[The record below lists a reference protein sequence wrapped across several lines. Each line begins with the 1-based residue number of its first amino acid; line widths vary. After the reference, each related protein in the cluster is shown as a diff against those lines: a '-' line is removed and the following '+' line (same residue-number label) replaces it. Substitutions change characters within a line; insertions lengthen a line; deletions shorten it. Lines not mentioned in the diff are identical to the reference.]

1 MPEGPEVETVKNKL
15 KERVLNLKIIDIKI
29 NYDKIIA
36 YPIVEEFE
44 KNIIGQTINDISR
57 RGKWLIFELDNY
69 YLLSHLKMEG
79 KYLIR
84 TKTDVITKHEHVI
97 FYFNNSM
104 ELRYM
109 DTRKFGK
116 MYLIEKDKINEIG
129 PLTKLGID
137 PFSKTLDYSY
147 LKEKYKSKTIPI
159 KTTLLDQS
167 IIVGIG
173 NIYADEILFL
183 SKINPLK
190 KTKNLSKLEIE
201 RIIKNTKSVLDDAIK
216 AGGTT
221 IRSYTSIDDITGKF
235 QNNLLVHGREKQRC
249 YTCSSNIMKIRVNG
263 RGTYYC
269 PECQKEK
276 KW

>member
-15 KERVLNLKIIDIKI
+15 KERILNLKINDIKI
-29 NYDKIIA
+29 NYENIIA
-36 YPIVEEFE
+36 YPKKENFI
-44 KNIIGQTINDISR
+44 KQIIGQTINDIKR
-57 RGKWLIFELDNY
+57 KGKWLIFELDNY

-84 TKTDVITKHEHVI
+84 KKEDIIQKHEHII
-97 FYFNNSM
+97 FYLNNNT

-129 PLTKLGID
+129 PLNKLGLD
-137 PFSKTLDYSY
+137 PELLNYDY
-147 LKEKYKSKTIPI
+147 LKNKYKNKTIPI
-159 KTTLLDQS
+159 KTCLLDQT
-167 IIVGIG
+167 IILGIG

-183 SKINPLK
+183 SKINPLTKTNLLTK
-190 KTKNLSKLEIE
+190 KNINNIIE
-201 RIIKNTKSVLDDAIK
+201 NTKKVLNEAIL

-221 IRSYTSIDDITGKF
+221 IRSYTSIDNITGKF
-235 QNNLLVHGREKQRC
+235 QNNLLVHGREKEKC
-249 YTCSSNIMKIRVNG
+249 YTCQNEIKKIRVNG

-269 PECQKEK
+269 PICQKEK